1 MHVSCKESLL
11 QVLDLWFFSL
21 QKPSF
26 HDPVRTEEQGRNLLG
41 RLYHRENGFGT
52 RITTTEEQLQGSD
65 TLPLLP
71 CALCS
76 VFTATEAQRK
86 EQRCRNKKGNLPFL
100 PSLLRFRPASAR
112 VDPF

>member
-1 MHVSCKESLL
+1 MYLAKNPFFKSWTYGSFLCKSL
-11 QVLDLWFFSL
+11 V
-21 QKPSF
+21 F

-76 VFTATEAQRK
+76 VFTGTEAQRK